1 MNKKWLILITIVM
14 LAGVLAS
21 GCADN
26 AEDNDIGPET
36 DTADDQIVEYEE
48 MPIVEG
54 TPFGVRMEYYG
65 KMIPSEIE
73 IDRGDSIVWR
83 NQKPQNS
90 YVLVSDDGLFEDKE
104 MYAHDTHTHTFTKSG
119 TYTFSV
125 RDLPEMTLTVNVR

>member
-1 MNKKWLILITIVM
+1 MNKKWLILITLMV
-14 LAGVLAS
+14 LAGVLVS

-26 AEDNDIGPET
+26 AEENEVDIET
-36 DTADDQIVEYEE
+36 ETEDSQITEEEE
-48 MPIVEG
+48 MPIGEG

-65 KMIPSEIE
+65 KMTPAEIE
-73 IDRGDSIVWR
+73 INRGDSIVWR

-104 MYAHDTHTHTFTKSG
+104 MYVHDTHTYTFTKSG

-125 RDLPEMTLTVNVR
+125 RDVPDMVLTVTVR